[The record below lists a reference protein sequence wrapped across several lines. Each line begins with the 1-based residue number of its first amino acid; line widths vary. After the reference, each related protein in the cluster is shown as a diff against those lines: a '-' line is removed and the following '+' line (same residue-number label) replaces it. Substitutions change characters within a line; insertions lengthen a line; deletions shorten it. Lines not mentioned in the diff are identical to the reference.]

1 MNVIELMAVPAI
13 EKPTAQPG
21 MARPPTKYPSVV
33 WLCRRTAQA
42 IQAMPPKYAAIT
54 SQSRTGIEVTSGILC
69 ERPAT
74 MPVFPGGDDVERLES
89 PALPLR
95 GGRRPAAPAT

>member
-33 WLCRRTAQA
+33 WLRRRTAQA
-42 IQAMPPKYAAIT
+42 IQDI
-54 SQSRTGIEVTSGILC
+54 
-69 ERPAT
+69 PAK
-74 MPVFPGGDDVERLES
+74 
-89 PALPLR
+89 
-95 GGRRPAAPAT
+95 